1 MVGVIW
7 KFQGAGRGSVGSGTV
22 SGPVQLGDN
31 KSEYENNKVV
41 VNVPTRHDGPHLILS
56 HFNKFPFIPSQVYVG
71 LVTSQA
77 TRARLEKSSARAQLV
92 S

>member
-1 MVGVIW
+1 MREPKMREDRCDKKESRERQWDPLCQWVRVG
-7 KFQGAGRGSVGSGTV
+7 
-22 SGPVQLGDN
+22 QL
-31 KSEYENNKVV
+31 
-41 VNVPTRHDGPHLILS
+41 
-56 HFNKFPFIPSQVYVG
+56 G